1 MELLR
6 NYAPEL
12 DRSFLERIAK
22 AFGDL
27 RKLSDEGSINYPY
40 STREA
45 VNIVKHLRS
54 FPSDSLSQAIDNVF
68 DFDVYNSELRQTV
81 GETLK
86 KYDLSPSEGVLL
98 KSRGGNER

>member
-1 MELLR
+1 MGGCPKFLLS
-6 NYAPEL
+6 NVKAIKL
-12 DRSFLERIAK
+12 DQR
-22 AFGDL
+22 
-27 RKLSDEGSINYPY
+27 
-40 STREA
+40 A

-98 KSRGGNER
+98 RSRGGNDYCLSLTR